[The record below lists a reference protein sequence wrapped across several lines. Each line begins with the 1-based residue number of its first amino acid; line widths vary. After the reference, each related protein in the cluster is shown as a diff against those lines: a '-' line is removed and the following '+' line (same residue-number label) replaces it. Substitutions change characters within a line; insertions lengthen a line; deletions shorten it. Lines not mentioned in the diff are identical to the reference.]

1 MFSSKKEVNYFDMFI
16 TSAEYACTASED
28 LLELVKNYTD
38 VERKVKAIHKIEDDA
53 DQHFHLLYNHLMRS
67 FMTPID
73 REDIMSLAQKID
85 DVIDLIED
93 IAYRFVMFDIKEVTP
108 ETIPFVELI
117 VKNTDLLRT
126 AVKEFK
132 NFAKSKDLPT
142 KIIQIN
148 NIEAE
153 GDTYYQQ
160 TVRKLFQT
168 SKDPIHLMIWRE
180 IYHKMEDTLDGCEA
194 VADAMD
200 GVVVKNT

>member
-1 MFSSKKEVNYFDMFI
+1 MAQKNEANYFDMFI
-16 TSAEYACTASED
+16 TSVEYVCTAAKD
-28 LLELVKNYTD
+28 LLDLVKNYTD

-53 DQHFHLLYNHLMRS
+53 DQHFHLLYHHLMRS

-73 REDIMSLAQKID
+73 REDILALAQKID
-85 DVIDLIED
+85 DVTDLIED
-93 IAYRFVMFDIKEVTP
+93 IAYRFVMFDLKTVTP
-108 ETIPFVELI
+108 ATIPFVELI
-117 VKNTDLLRT
+117 VRNCDLLLM

-153 GDTYYQQ
+153 GDTFYQD
-160 TVRKLFQT
+160 TVRQLFLT
-168 SKDPIHLMIWRE
+168 SKDAIEIMIWRE

-194 VADAMD
+194 VADLMD
-200 GVVVKNT
+200 GIVVKNT